1 MLAEGCEDG
10 FAYCVELAL
19 EWLAVVGLFHQKK
32 DGCGDCEVWF
42 AFWVVLDVV
51 AERLVESLSL
61 RRVEY
66 TGAEDC
72 AEFLVDL

>member
-1 MLAEGCEDG
+1 MER
-10 FAYCVELAL
+10 
-19 EWLAVVGLFHQKK
+19 LAVVCLFHQKK

-42 AFWVVLDVV
+42 AFGVVHDVV

>member
-1 MLAEGCEDG
+1 MVLEQTATSCQLNVSTPSAVINLAEEHTVLD
-10 FAYCVELAL
+10 V
-19 EWLAVVGLFHQKK
+19 
-32 DGCGDCEVWF
+32 
-42 AFWVVLDVV
+42 FWVVLDVV

-61 RRVEY
+61 CRVEY